1 MWVQQDG
8 AFEPIVEQDFF
19 DAAQRIIQERSRRF
33 TDQELLDRLS
43 QLFADKGWLS
53 GVVIDELEDMPS
65 SSTFRHRFGSLTRAY
80 ELVGYTPSRDY
91 SYIESNR
98 ALRAM
103 HPEIVASVIGDIE
116 THGGTVERDPLSDLL
131 RINEEFTVALVIAR
145 CHTSSAGGMRW
156 QVRFDSGLRPDL
168 TIAIRMEDDN
178 QTVRD
183 YYLFP
188 WLDLNQTPKLRLAPD
203 NGILLDA
210 FRYDS
215 LDAFVELTRRTSL
228 RKAA

>member
-1 MWVQQDG
+1 M
-8 AFEPIVEQDFF
+8 
-19 DAAQRIIQERSRRF
+19 
-33 TDQELLDRLS
+33 LDRLS
-43 QLFADKGWLS
+43 ELFADKGWLS
-53 GVVIDELEDMPS
+53 GVIIDELEDMPS

-91 SYIESNR
+91 SYIEINR

-103 HPEIVASVIGDIE
+103 HPDIVASVIGDIE
-116 THGGTVERDPLSDLL
+116 AQGGAVERDPVSDLL

-145 CHTSSAGGMRW
+145 CHASPAGGLRW

-168 TIAIRMEDDN
+168 TITVRMEDDN
-178 QTVRD
+178 RTVRD

-188 WLDLNQTPKLRLAPD
+188 WLDLSRTPKLRLAPD

-215 LDAFVELTRRTSL
+215 LDAFIELTRRGSL
-228 RKAA
+228 RTAA